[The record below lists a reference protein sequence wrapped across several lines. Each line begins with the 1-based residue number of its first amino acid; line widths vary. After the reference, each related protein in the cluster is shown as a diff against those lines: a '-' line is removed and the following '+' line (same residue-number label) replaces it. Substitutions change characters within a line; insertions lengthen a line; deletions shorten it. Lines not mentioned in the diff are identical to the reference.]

1 MRLTYN
7 TKLVFQ
13 TEDDKNA
20 ILAVLEASN
29 VAWNECSKTKFVL
42 GGKNSLVDL
51 HAAFY
56 RKFRDAHPEI
66 PSQVVIAVERAVL
79 SAYRSIKSNK
89 QKISA
94 APERKRPSIRLDG
107 RTYTYKKGEFGIVSL
122 GRRVK
127 CKPYLYPR
135 LAEAFEKYQFCDPL
149 IFVRNGEIW
158 MAVTFEP
165 PIPVLKPTLAVGV
178 DLGCRTF
185 AATSEG
191 KLYRDPE
198 FSTRK
203 RKVRYIKRTLESKGT
218 KPAMKHLR
226 KIGHKERNQNKNFT
240 HLLANAI
247 LRNTKADVI
256 VVENLKSIKVKKH
269 KFQNKNRIS
278 QVPMYEL
285 RRILTY
291 KAPLLG
297 KTVIAVCPSYTSQI
311 DHRTGKRDGK
321 RTGARYT
328 GKDGQVLHADVNAA
342 CNIALRSEHPCSI
355 GNYFAW
361 QAEVTRPIVCQS
373 YDRKIVGITSS

>member
-13 TEDDKNA
+13 TEEDKGA
-20 ILAVLEASN
+20 ILAILGASN
-29 VAWNECSKTKFVL
+29 VAWNECSKTKFAI
-42 GGKNSLVDL
+42 GGKNSIVDL
-51 HAAFY
+51 HEAFY
-56 RKFRDAHPEI
+56 RQFRDARPEI
-66 PSQVVIAVERAVL
+66 PSQVVIAAERAVL

-89 QKISA
+89 QKIESP
-94 APERKRPSIRLDG
+94 PERKRPSLRLDG
-107 RTYTYKKGEFGIVSL
+107 RTYTYKKGEFGIISL
-122 GRRVK
+122 GKRVK
-127 CKPYLYPR
+127 CKPHLYPR
-135 LAEAFEKYQFCDPL
+135 LAKAFEKYQFCDPL
-149 IFVRNGEIW
+149 IFLRDGEVW
-158 MAVTFEP
+158 MSVTFEP
-165 PIPVLKPTLAVGV
+165 PIPVLNPSLAAGV

-203 RKVRYIKRTLESKGT
+203 RKTRYIKRMLKSKGT
-218 KPAMKHLR
+218 KPALKHLR
-226 KIGHKERNQNKNFT
+226 NVGHKERNQNKNFT

-247 LRNTKADVI
+247 LRNTKADTI

-278 QVPMYEL
+278 QVPMFEL

-311 DHRTGKRDGK
+311 DHRTGKRNGV
-321 RTGARYT
+321 RCGARYT

-342 CNIALRSEHPCSI
+342 CNIALRSELPCLI

-373 YDRKIVGITSS
+373 LDRKVRGITSP